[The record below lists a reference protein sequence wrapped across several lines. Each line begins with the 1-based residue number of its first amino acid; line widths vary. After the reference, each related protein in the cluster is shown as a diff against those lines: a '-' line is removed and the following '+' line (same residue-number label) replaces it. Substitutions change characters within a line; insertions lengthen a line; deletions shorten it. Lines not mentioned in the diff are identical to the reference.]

1 MQEKT
6 VTVELPESAFRR
18 LKRASELTYRSVDEI
33 LVSAIDAA
41 LIAPPNLPIELA
53 EELGALN
60 LLSDAALLATA
71 QPSFSPAEQYR
82 LQQLNHSAG
91 ERVLTEAETTEQET
105 LLQSYYRSM
114 LRRAQSLAILA
125 QRGHQV
131 DPLQPLTQP

>member
-18 LKRASELTYRSVDEI
+18 LKRASELTYRPVNEI
-33 LVSAIDAA
+33 LVSAINAA

-60 LLSDAALLATA
+60 LLSDEALWATA
-71 QPSFSPAEQYR
+71 QPSFSPTEQYR
-82 LQQLNHSAG
+82 LQQLNHAAG

-105 LLQSYYRSM
+105 LLESYHRSM
-114 LRRAQSLAILA
+114 LRRAQSLAILT
-125 QRGHQV
+125 QRGHRI
-131 DPLQPLTQP
+131 DPLQPPDQP